1 MRKFTAA
8 AVLLLQLFLSNAA
21 LVAASQ
27 EAADHACPHHST
39 SRECT
44 MEMCP
49 MNTKRS
55 TSDTPGAVMD
65 CPSNSD
71 LTLLSSQQAHEG
83 AVAPAYDIG
92 FSIVFIE
99 RLQPILFASRAVSP
113 PVRPPLLTPHC

>member
-1 MRKFTAA
+1 MGQFTVTAI
-8 AVLLLQLFLSNAA
+8 LLLQLFLSHAA
-21 LVAASQ
+21 LIAASQ
-27 EAADHACPHHST
+27 DTADHACPHHST

-49 MNTKRS
+49 MNTKHS

-71 LTLLSSQQAHEG
+71 LTLLSTQQAHEG

-92 FSIVFIE
+92 FSIISVE
-99 RLQPILFASRAVSP
+99 RLQPIFPASRAVSP
-113 PVRPPLLTPHC
+113 PVPPPC

>member
-1 MRKFTAA
+1 MRQSTIT

-21 LVAASQ
+21 LIAASQ
-27 EAADHACPHHST
+27 DTADHACPHHST

-49 MNTKRS
+49 MNTQHS
-55 TSDTPGAVMD
+55 TGDTPGAVMN

-71 LTLLSSQQAHEG
+71 LSLLSAQQVHEG
-83 AVAPAYDIG
+83 AVAPAYGID

-99 RLQPILFASRAVSP
+99 RPQSIFFAGRAIAP
-113 PVRPPLLTPHC
+113 PVRPPC